1 MTKKDIVVA
10 ETLDITSYDVLSEG
24 VDDIVSMIQSK
35 VGSMDL
41 NEFSLPKATNPAG
54 KGTRWEIP
62 GIGDDS
68 EFVSEIEGIIVAHK
82 EARVYYVKSYEETG
96 GNERPDCVGAIDP
109 VSNIFIGEGE
119 PGGFC
124 AKCKYSKFIKKEDGS
139 SEAPKCRQI
148 KQVFILRPGEI
159 MPTKFN
165 ATGGNSG
172 QVSNY
177 LLNLTIK
184 GRLKYNHCV
193 TKIKLTSDK
202 YKNGRDWAKWN
213 LSLVSPLPD
222 EQRLQMDAFHE
233 FLQPIIQK
241 MDVSGEDAEEITEE
255 PSF

>member
-1 MTKKDIVVA
+1 MAKKDIVVA

-24 VDDIVSMIQSK
+24 VEEIVSMIQSN

-41 NEFSLPKATNPAG
+41 NEFNLPKAINPSG
-54 KGTRWEIP
+54 SGSRWEIP

-68 EFVSEIEGIIVAHK
+68 EAVSEVEGIIVAHK
-82 EARVYYVKSYEETG
+82 MARVYYVKKYDETG
-96 GNERPDCVGAIDP
+96 GGERPDCTGSTDP
-109 VSNIFIGEGE
+109 VSGIFIGEGA
-119 PGGFC
+119 PGGYC

-139 SEAPKCRQI
+139 SDSPKCRQI

-165 ATGGNSG
+165 ATAGNIG
-172 QVSNY
+172 QVETY

-193 TKIKLTSDK
+193 TKIKLSADK
-202 YKNGRDWAKWN
+202 YKNGRDWAKWT
-213 LSLVSPLPD
+213 LSLVSPLPT
-222 EQRLQMDAFHE
+222 EVTAQMDAFRE

-241 MDVSGEDAEEITEE
+241 MEITGEDSGDDGG
-255 PSF
+255 PF